1 MKKIYR
7 CTKYIPAKWKYKFHT
22 YDVRNDFVKIF
33 PYKILL
39 LFYDLISVISTP
51 FILIFYLPDNSIE
64 IVEFIKMNT
73 LDVKNVGNV
82 CRYAY
87 FEDFNKN
94 LCLDKKIKDSSITLF
109 EENHEIDKK
118 YDSDES
124 DTFEYEPE
132 IKN

>member
-1 MKKIYR
+1 MQNNLNLYKKYNIR
-7 CTKYIPAKWKYKFHT
+7 NFIWVYIL
-22 YDVRNDFVKIF
+22 NLSIS
-33 PYKILL
+33 YKILL

-132 IKN
+132 IKNWFF